1 MIKQFLV
8 EVFVDVSIEDSKLH
22 RVLNDYRSSI
32 NSEATLDDVFKQIAY
47 NEVNGGGFCEGV
59 GEPNKDFT
67 IADFTIDSV
76 EEIEDDINWNC

>member
-8 EVFVDVSIEDSKLH
+8 EVFVDISIEDSKLH
-22 RVLNDYRSSI
+22 RVLNDYRSNI
-32 NSEATLDDVFKQIAY
+32 NSKATLDDVFKQIAY

-67 IADFTIDSV
+67 IADFTIDSI
-76 EEIEDDINWNC
+76 EEVLDNWKWH

>member
-1 MIKQFLV
+1 MIKKFLV
-8 EVFVDVSIEDSKLH
+8 EVFVDVEIKNSKLH
-22 RVLNDYRSSI
+22 KVLNDYRSSI

-59 GEPNKDFT
+59 GEPNEDFI

-76 EEIEDDINWNC
+76 EDITGEE